1 MKQNAT
7 AAPIRING
15 TNIDLG
21 EALPRKVQDELMH
34 VAGTYFRQLNHGT
47 VGFTRDGHSY
57 SCTINIQVS
66 NLRLIVAEASASDC
80 HQAFDQALGKVDK
93 QLRRRKR
100 RMVNASRGQASAPS
114 LA

>member
-1 MKQNAT
+1 MK
-7 AAPIRING
+7 PIGADEAIKING

-21 EALPRKVQDELMH
+21 EALPHHVQEKLLH
-34 VAGTYFRQLNHGT
+34 VAGMYFGRLNHGT

-66 NLRLIVAEASASDC
+66 NLRMIVAEASSSDC

-100 RMVNASRGQASAPS
+100 RMIDASRAQISTVGFV
-114 LA
+114 

>member
-1 MKQNAT
+1 MKQT
-7 AAPIRING
+7 GTPIKING

-21 EALPRKVQDELMH
+21 EALPHYVQEKLLH
-34 VAGTYFRQLNHGT
+34 VAGTYFGRLNHAT

-57 SCTINIQVS
+57 CCTINIQVS
-66 NLRLIVAEASASDC
+66 NLRMIVAEASAGDC

-100 RMVNASRGQASAPS
+100 RMIDSNRSQMSAPA

>member
-1 MKQNAT
+1 MTQNAIS
-7 AAPIRING
+7 APIKING
-15 TNIDLG
+15 SNVNLG
-21 EALPRKVQDELMH
+21 EALPHKVQDQLLH
-34 VAGTYFRQLNHGT
+34 VAKTYFRQLHHGT

-66 NLRLIVAEASASDC
+66 NLRMIVAEASAGDC

-100 RMVNASRGQASAPS
+100 RMIDASRG
-114 LA
+114 